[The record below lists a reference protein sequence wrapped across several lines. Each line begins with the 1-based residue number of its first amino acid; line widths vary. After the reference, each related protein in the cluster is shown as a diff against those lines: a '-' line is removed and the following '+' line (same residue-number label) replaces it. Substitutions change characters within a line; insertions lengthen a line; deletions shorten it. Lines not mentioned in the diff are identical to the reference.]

1 MASKDPK
8 RGMKNKEKHIPVD
21 SRQMSSWH
29 TDPYPCTA
37 PRCIEVVKLVGQFM
51 DLSMDYKVPDEPM
64 YGFYAVVVEELKS
77 HHAAMAAESEDLQ
90 QKLSD
95 LFKEWQGQGEAPMDA
110 EVAKAV
116 ARMKIFMAA
125 WTRVVDEIEKLK
137 SASGSSAKP
146 SKTSK
151 AAKKGK

>member
-1 MASKDPK
+1 MASKDPRK
-8 RGMKNKEKHIPVD
+8 GMKNKEKHIPAD
-21 SRQMSSWH
+21 SRKMSGWH

-51 DLSMDYKVPDEPM
+51 DFPMDYEVPDESM
-64 YGFYAVVVEELKS
+64 YGFYAVVIEEMKS
-77 HHAAMAAESEDLQ
+77 QHAAIAAESEDLK

-95 LFKEWQGQGEAPMDA
+95 LFKEWQGQGEAPMDV
-110 EVAKAV
+110 EVVKAV

-125 WTRVVDEIEKLK
+125 WTRTVDEIEKLE
-137 SASGSSAKP
+137 SSSGSSSKP

-151 AAKKGK
+151 AAKKWR